1 MIFTEL
7 FVKKLPWNA
16 QSKRI
21 ECPIRKIQTY
31 NLMSHLSA
39 DVSKNVLWLRRYL
52 FNWQTKTFSA
62 VLYYKIKHNNFNNEI
77 QTKELSKLIYFLT
90 FSRSFLENKKTLPK
104 QSFHANARKNICLKV
119 VLNLNSVKDLSVW
132 AKERRYFYFIR
143 KNNTLFL
150 KYLHHQM
157 TNCIQWTIG

>member
-52 FNWQTKTFSA
+52 LIGKQKLSA
-62 VLYYKIKHNNFNNEI
+62 LSYKVW
-77 QTKELSKLIYFLT
+77 SK
-90 FSRSFLENKKTLPK
+90 SFVSPLLRTT
-104 QSFHANARKNICLKV
+104 QFRVSWFHITAVATYLHTEPSPVFCGRKNLDCLACNPPCHARARP
-119 VLNLNSVKDLSVW
+119 NLFGQCTE
-132 AKERRYFYFIR
+132 A
-143 KNNTLFL
+143 LFTGAATPEPAPVGQL
-150 KYLHHQM
+150 PRG
-157 TNCIQWTIG
+157 I